1 MTVWRKL
8 SIFVVF
14 AIVLAMIT
22 VNVSAEEKATREEC
36 VAKCRQA
43 AEMVKEKGVD
53 ETMKTIMDPDG
64 PFIWK
69 DTYVFCFNME
79 TGIMLAH
86 PQAPKLV
93 GKMTKGVKDKNGK
106 LLFVAYANIAK
117 QKGEGWVDYLWPKP
131 GEKGA
136 SAKESYVYR
145 VPGEDLVM
153 VSGIYKD

>member
-1 MTVWRKL
+1 MKLWRVL
-8 SIFVVF
+8 SVF
-14 AIVLAMIT
+14 AVFVSGLAMVT
-22 VNVSAEEKATREEC
+22 GSVMAAEKATREEC
-36 VAKCRQA
+36 VAKCQQA
-43 AEMVKEKGVD
+43 ADMVKEKGVD

-117 QKGEGWVDYLWPKP
+117 EKGEGWVEYMWPKP
-131 GEKGA
+131 GEKEA
-136 SAKESYVYR
+136 SPKESYVFR
-145 VPGEDLVM
+145 VPETDLVM